1 MMPYFALDN
10 REISYWFPFVKPAPW
25 YKSIWRVS
33 VYGPFIYFFRWMFSG
48 SVREN
53 KVNSISFE
61 EYKELTLY
69 IVYMHKCFH
78 WMSLIHNPSGSM
90 LTKLNNIIVDNS
102 EEVFFF
108 FQNLLKLHLLVF
120 LKALCYVNNS
130 TDHFALFSFGFMS
143 LISIIIKIHVGPSY
157 ATKFLKH

>member
-10 REISYWFPFVKPAPW
+10 REISYWFPFVKPVPW

-33 VYGPFIYFFRWMFSG
+33 VYGPFIYFFRWM
-48 SVREN
+48 
-53 KVNSISFE
+53 FE

-102 EEVFFF
+102 EEVVFFSSKFVKTSFIGILESIVLCKQFNWSFRTF
-108 FQNLLKLHLLVF
+108 FLWFHVIDINYHKNTRRPFICNTIFKTLKSV
-120 LKALCYVNNS
+120 YYQ
-130 TDHFALFSFGFMS
+130 HFR
-143 LISIIIKIHVGPSY
+143 
-157 ATKFLKH
+157 